1 VKSAVYSWRLSPE
14 TKAALEDEARQL
26 GENLSQLLDR
36 IAREWLEARRG
47 GASGTKDEQVRLRA
61 AASRVIGKIAGGR
74 AQRAERVRA
83 AIRQRLER
91 RRAG

>member
-1 VKSAVYSWRLSPE
+1 MKSAVYSWRLSAE
-14 TKAALEDEARQL
+14 TKAALEDEARRL

-47 GASGTKDEQVRLRA
+47 AASGTEEEQLRLRA
-61 AASRVIGKIAGGR
+61 AASRAIGKIAGGK
-74 AQRAERVRA
+74 AQRAERART
-83 AIRQRLER
+83 ILRQRLER